1 MPFITP
7 KQLSQMLNLP
17 MTFIY
22 EHTRKG
28 SKDRI
33 PGTYRFGK
41 HLRFKVEDVERW
53 IEKHEKLYSAG
64 AMVTGMVTG
73 LRK

>member
-1 MPFITP
+1 MRFMTP
-7 KQLSQMLNLP
+7 EQLSQMLSLP
-17 MTFIY
+17 MSFIY

-41 HLRFKVEDVERW
+41 HLRFRLEDVEKW
-53 IEKHEKLYSAG
+53 IEKHEKVHSG
-64 AMVTGMVTG
+64 SAMVTGMVTG

>member
-1 MPFITP
+1 MRFITP
-7 KQLSQMLNLP
+7 EQLSQTLSLP
-17 MTFIY
+17 MSFIY

-41 HLRFKVEDVERW
+41 HLRFKLEEIEKW
-53 IEKHEKLYSAG
+53 IEKHEKGHSRD
-64 AMVTGMVTG
+64 AMVTAMVTG

>member
-1 MPFITP
+1 MTP
-7 KQLSQMLNLP
+7 EQLSQMLSLP
-17 MTFIY
+17 LTFIY

-41 HLRFKVEDVERW
+41 HLRFRLEDVEKW
-53 IEKHEKLYSAG
+53 IEKHEKMHSKA

>member
-1 MPFITP
+1 MRFITP
-7 KQLSQMLNLP
+7 EQLSQTLSLP

-53 IEKHEKLYSAG
+53 IEKHEKVHSRNT
-64 AMVTGMVTG
+64 MVTGMVTG
-73 LRK
+73 SRK

>member
-1 MPFITP
+1 MNKICKDTIVAEKTKMQFVTP
-7 KQLSQMLNLP
+7 EQLSQMLSLP

-41 HLRFKVEDVERW
+41 HLRFKLEDVERW
-53 IEKHEKLYSAG
+53 IRDHEK
-64 AMVTGMVTG
+64 G
-73 LRK
+73 L